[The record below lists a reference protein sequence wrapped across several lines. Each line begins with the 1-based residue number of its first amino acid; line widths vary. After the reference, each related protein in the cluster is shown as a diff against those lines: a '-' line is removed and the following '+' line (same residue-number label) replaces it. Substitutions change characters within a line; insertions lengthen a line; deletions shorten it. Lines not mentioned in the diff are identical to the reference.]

1 VIWHEWL
8 GKSVDEIADEYDL
21 NLSDIYA
28 ALAFYYDPR
37 DEINQSIR
45 ESEAFVEQLREQI
58 SSKIPSKINGRTS
71 QVLHR

>member
-1 VIWHEWL
+1 MIWHEWL

-21 NLSDIYA
+21 SLSDIYA
-28 ALAFYYDPR
+28 ALAFYYDHR

-58 SSKIPSKINGRTS
+58 PSKINGRTN
-71 QVLHR
+71 